1 MTHEGESMGYLSILE
16 TSRKWGISKRR
27 IQILCA
33 ENRIPGAMRI
43 GNYWAIPEDA
53 VKPKDG
59 RIKSGRYIKKKTE
72 E

>member
-1 MTHEGESMGYLSILE
+1 MGYLSILE